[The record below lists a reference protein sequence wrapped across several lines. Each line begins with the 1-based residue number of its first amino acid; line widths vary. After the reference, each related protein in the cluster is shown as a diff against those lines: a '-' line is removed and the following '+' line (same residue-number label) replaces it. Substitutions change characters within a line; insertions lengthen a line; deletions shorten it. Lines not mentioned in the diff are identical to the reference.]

1 MQTLKIDI
9 DFVRGLPDNAAN
21 QHLVQAIVALAQSFG
36 IETIAGGV
44 EDHDTLALLREFG
57 VDYAQGY
64 AINGLAPV
72 AKLVTP
78 LPAQHDDEP
87 PPVSDRARL
96 LRGRLLDHRE
106 RQRLTSS
113 VPGLV
118 EVVRLSA

>member
-9 DFVRGLPDNAAN
+9 DFVRGLPGNAAN
-21 QHLVQAIVALAQSFG
+21 QHLVQAIVALAQGFA

-44 EDHDTLALLREFG
+44 EDHATLALLREFG

-72 AKLVTP
+72 AQLVTP
-78 LPAQHDDEP
+78 LPAQHDEAP
-87 PPVSDRARL
+87 PARVRPGAPAARPAAGSPRQPASDA
-96 LRGRLLDHRE
+96 
-106 RQRLTSS
+106 S